1 MSKYIEKKS
10 KYLELISGKNRFLD
24 FLIDKYNEDP
34 KEGKRNFI
42 LSYLSKCSFFLD
54 HSSFNNNYLI
64 LYTYINDSKDFQEE
78 CLDKIIKRCKNY
90 KLFTIWSLN
99 RCFDFSLEEYEM
111 VNKSYYISAFDEP
124 WIDGNY
130 DLSNPY
136 VFRSILVENEF
147 VNNSTRCAE
156 IDEEIIPSDNFL
168 NLDIKPGELAFIG
181 GVPSIGQTS
190 VTISFLLNKIKNG
203 GKVVYLTLQNT
214 ASCVGQKVLGS
225 KAQVPIDNMR
235 NNNFTNSQY
244 NRIVDNIKQLDNIEI
259 IECNHYN
266 IEELKFLV
274 NHHCDEETTIII
286 DGFASVHYEYDY
298 PKCDE
303 EVEYIVKELKNLA
316 KEYNVAIL
324 TLIDLSKS
332 IMDREDKKPSL
343 DDFGVII
350 PNIKDIADKIYGIH
364 RETFYIEDKFNN
376 KRTMLKGFMI
386 VNTNEAIEDTQPS
399 NVLRYIEIIDIKHNK
414 VITCNY
420 NVLTESVVTK

>member
-54 HSSFNNNYLI
+54 LSSYKDDHLI
-64 LYTYINDSKDFQEE
+64 LYTYINDNKDFQEE
-78 CLDKIIKRCKNY
+78 CLDKIISRFEDFNQ
-90 KLFTIWSLN
+90 LTIRSLN
-99 RCFDFSLEEYEM
+99 NYFDFSLEEYEEI
-111 VNKSYYISAFDEP
+111 NETFYAGKFGEP
-124 WIDGNY
+124 WIDENY
-130 DLSNPY
+130 DINSPY
-136 VFRSILVENEF
+136 LFGSELVKNEF
-147 VNNSTRCAE
+147 IKNSTRCAD
-156 IDEEIIPSDNFL
+156 IGEEIIPNDNFL
-168 NLDIKPGELAFIG
+168 NLDIKPGELALIG
-181 GVPSIGQTS
+181 GVPCIGQTS
-190 VTISFLLNKIKNG
+190 VAISFLLNKIKNG
-203 GKVVYLTLQNT
+203 GKVVYLTLQDT

-259 IECNHYN
+259 IECNHNN
-266 IEELKFLV
+266 IEELKYLISHLC
-274 NHHCDEETTIII
+274 NEETTIII
-286 DGFASVHYEYDY
+286 DDFDSIHYEYDY

-324 TLIDLSKS
+324 ILIDLSSS
-332 IMDREDKKPSL
+332 IMDREDKKPCL

-350 PNIKDIADKIYGIH
+350 PNIETIADKIYGVH
-364 RETFYIEDKFNN
+364 SETYY
-376 KRTMLKGFMI
+376 TMDEIDIKLTMVRYMLI
-386 VNTNEAIEDTQPS
+386 ANTSEAIEETQPL
-399 NVLRYIEIIDIKHNK
+399 NVLRDIEIIDIKHNK
-414 VITCNY
+414 VNTCNY
-420 NVLTESVVTK
+420 NVLTESVTAK